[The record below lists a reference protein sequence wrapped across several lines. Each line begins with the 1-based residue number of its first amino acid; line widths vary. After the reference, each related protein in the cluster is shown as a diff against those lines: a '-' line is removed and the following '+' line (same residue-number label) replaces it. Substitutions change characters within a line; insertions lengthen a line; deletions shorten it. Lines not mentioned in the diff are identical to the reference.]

1 MCWQCSVLCPLRVP
15 VGQPQGTGAL
25 SAEPGLWSLAVPTQ
39 WSKVCSQHFP
49 SSVYSFFLCNFIFQ
63 LNCFH
68 FKFCTLAFCHLLEL
82 GCQHLALPVNV
93 LVAGEK
99 EERDQESCGKCCMNH
114 MAVYLL
120 AKDLLSVAH
129 GSSLCLIHVLSNSF
143 LFVCLFS
150 KKEGLRCF
158 CPLQIYFK

>member
-1 MCWQCSVLCPLRVP
+1 MRVP
-15 VGQPQGTGAL
+15 CVGSALFCAPFGCWWGTGAL

-63 LNCFH
+63 WNCFH

-114 MAVYLL
+114 VAVLPSSQGF
-120 AKDLLSVAH
+120 AFC
-129 GSSLCLIHVLSNSF
+129 GSWKFTMSYPCSEQFISF
-143 LFVCLFS
+143 CLFVF
-150 KKEGLRCF
+150 KERRS
-158 CPLQIYFK
+158 